1 MVQLKTGRQAK
12 ENQGASFPPAL
23 LFMLASALLML
34 MTAMG
39 PTLALP
45 MLAFLAMMSVTSMLG
60 QRLYRD
66 LAVSTER
73 AD

>member
-34 MTAMG
+34 TAMG